1 MFWSSVMVEKMHNP
15 LPVKAAHSPCLGERG
30 EVPTEALKDKQ
41 VVVIVCSWQQTW
53 TMLPNTDSSSM

>member
-41 VVVIVCSWQQTW
+41 VVVIVCS
-53 TMLPNTDSSSM
+53 